1 MTDPKYNPQL
11 LPCFTL
17 LELNTI
23 LKALRK
29 SALSA
34 KPFSKEGMADVRLAE
49 EIIKMMKSV
58 VDNFPEQIKEE
69 LREKNIE
76 IWEEVA

>member
-1 MTDPKYNPQL
+1 MTEPKYNPEL
-11 LPCFTL
+11 FPNFTL

-49 EIIKMMKSV
+49 SIIKMMKSV

-69 LREKNIE
+69 LKEKNIE
-76 IWEEVA
+76 IWKEVA